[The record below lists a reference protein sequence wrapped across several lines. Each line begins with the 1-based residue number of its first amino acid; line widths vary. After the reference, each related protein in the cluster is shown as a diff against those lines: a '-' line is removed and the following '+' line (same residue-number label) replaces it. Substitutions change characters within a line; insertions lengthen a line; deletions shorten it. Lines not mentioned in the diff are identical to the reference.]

1 MIGPR
6 MRVGML
12 SGLIEMD
19 TQELQEIH
27 VFPFIRGERL
37 VFLEMI
43 N

>member
-1 MIGPR
+1 MIGSR
-6 MRVGML
+6 MRVGMFT
-12 SGLIEMD
+12 GLIEVD

-37 VFLEMI
+37 VFLEMV